1 MLGLGWDQLGMLGIL
16 QLGMLEEGML
26 EEGMLESAEAHGFRA
41 W

>member
-1 MLGLGWDQLGMLGIL
+1 MGMLGLGWDQLGMLGIL

-26 EEGMLESAEAHGFRA
+26 ESAEAHGFRA